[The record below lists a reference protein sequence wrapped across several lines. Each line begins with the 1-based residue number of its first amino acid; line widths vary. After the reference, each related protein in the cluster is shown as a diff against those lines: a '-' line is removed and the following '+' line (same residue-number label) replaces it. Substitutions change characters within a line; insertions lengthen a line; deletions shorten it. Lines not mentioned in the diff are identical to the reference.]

1 MTASDTPL
9 LDLLTDMTEASFAAC
24 ELDPE
29 TLILARIAALVA
41 TDAPPISYYM
51 NLGNARDFDVD
62 PERIRGI
69 LVAIAP
75 VVGTARVASA
85 IANIAKAY
93 EIELEVDATF

>member
-1 MTASDTPL
+1 MTACDTPL
-9 LDLLTDMTEASFAAC
+9 LDLLTNMTEASFEAC

-41 TDAPPISYYM
+41 ADAPPISYYM

-75 VVGTARVASA
+75 VVGTARVTSA